1 MPRRSALL
9 LLVTLLAPGAALA
22 RAPRPAPRPAA
33 WWKERHEQL
42 GKLPDRARAQLVFVG
57 DSITSGWLGAGAA
70 VWKRHFERYRP
81 LDLGISGDRTRHLH
95 WRLQHGALDG
105 LSPRLVV
112 LLIGI
117 NDLCFY
123 GTPVR
128 DVVDG
133 ILANVAELRARLPRT
148 RVLLLGLLPSGAR
161 PATSLRDRISRTNR
175 LLSRAADDE
184 EVRFLDVGPS
194 LLEPDGTL
202 GPAAAPDHLHLTE
215 RGYRLWAEAMA
226 PVIRQLVLEKR

>member
-1 MPRRSALL
+1 
-9 LLVTLLAPGAALA
+9 
-22 RAPRPAPRPAA
+22 
-33 WWKERHEQL
+33 
-42 GKLPDRARAQLVFVG
+42 
-57 DSITSGWLGAGAA
+57 
-70 VWKRHFERYRP
+70 
-81 LDLGISGDRTRHLH
+81 
-95 WRLQHGALDG
+95 
-105 LSPRLVV
+105 VV

-215 RGYRLWAEAMA
+215 RGYRLWAEGDGAGHPSA
-226 PVIRQLVLEKR
+226 GPGEALRPPTALRARSPRSCSRPDGGPR